1 MRRPQQVLSTSIRA
15 AALVLLLPATAFSQV
30 DSTAVPAGADSTAA
44 PVATDP
50 VPPPAAA
57 APAPA
62 APATAPEPWLRPTI
76 GFGAGML
83 SFYGDVGNQHKGGDP
98 LVTRLGYE
106 VRASAPLTRWLEA
119 DLYAIHG
126 RLGVNERDYTRN
138 QNFDSRITVGG
149 LRLRYNFQPLVN
161 RERVV
166 EPYITLGFESVEF
179 LTKTDLFDA
188 QGRRYNYWSDGT
200 IRDIAEDAP
209 NAASAVEIQ
218 RDYTYES
225 DVRELDRDGFGKYR
239 EQAFAIPVGVGARMD
254 IGHGLD
260 LRIGAT
266 MHFTTTDLIDGI
278 TAKSL
283 DERTGSSGNDRF
295 LYSGFSIGY
304 TIPMTRKPKK
314 TRFQTPLNNDQLDAI
329 VLADDEDGD
338 GVKDFA
344 DACPGTPPGVKVD
357 AKGCPLDGDSDGVP
371 DDRDDELN
379 SAPGALVDGRGVT
392 ITDEALLKS
401 WLAWKDSG
409 NVNIVASRVESVG
422 GNKPAKPPA
431 KRVYVVKVGTHT
443 EGISEELI
451 QKILSIP
458 DVRTIERGDTTF
470 YVVGSFDA
478 IPEALRREL
487 ELKGMGITSEVM
499 AEEGG
504 QLIDVSAE
512 SAADRAKMV
521 GMGAGDDN
529 RDVIIRV
536 QLGAFRNK
544 LSKNIFSKIKDLV
557 VIQGDDGLTRYYTGS
572 FKQVNPA
579 ANHRVQ
585 MLLDGFEGAFLTAFR
600 DGKRVSMK
608 EAGARVTGTED
619 LRTTPTVGSVARDKI
634 RYRVQVATFAGNVP
648 MDAMDKLLGLGD
660 VEPVSGENTVR
671 YYYGSFVERQE
682 AADAL
687 EAIKLKG
694 FTDAFV
700 VGSVNGNIVPVEDA
714 DSLIGK

>member
-1 MRRPQQVLSTSIRA
+1 MRRKQHNLQ
-15 AALVLLLPATAFSQV
+15 AALGACLLMLPVLQASAQS
-30 DSTAVPAGADSTAA
+30 DSTAA
-44 PVATDP
+44 ASP
-50 VPPPAAA
+50 VPAEI
-57 APAPA
+57 APAPVSN
-62 APATAPEPWLRPTI
+62 WLRPTI

-126 RLGVNERDYTRN
+126 RLGVNERDFARN
-138 QNFDSRITVGG
+138 HNFESRITVGG

-166 EPYITLGFESVEF
+166 EPFITVGFESVEF

-225 DVRELDRDGFGKYR
+225 DVRELNRDGFGKYR
-239 EQAFAIPVGVGARMD
+239 EQAFAIPVGIGARMD

-278 TAKSL
+278 TAKSI
-283 DERTGSSGNDRF
+283 DERKGNSANDRF
-295 LYSGFSIGY
+295 LYSGVSIGY
-304 TIPMTRKPKK
+304 TIPMARKPKK
-314 TRFQTPLNNDQLDAI
+314 TRFQTPLSNDQLDSI
-329 VLADDEDGD
+329 VLTDDEDGD

-344 DACPGTPPGVKVD
+344 DECPGTPAGVQVD
-357 AKGCPLDGDSDGVP
+357 AKGCPLDGDGDGVP
-371 DDRDDELN
+371 DYLDDELN
-379 SAPGALVDGRGVT
+379 SAAGALVDSRGVT
-392 ITDEALLKS
+392 ITDEAMLKA
-401 WLAWKDSG
+401 WLNWKDSA
-409 NVNIVASRVESVG
+409 NVNIVASRVESFG
-422 GNKPAKPPA
+422 KARETKPPA
-431 KRVYVVKVGTHT
+431 KRVFVVKVGTHT
-443 EGISEELI
+443 EGISEEMI

-487 ELKGMGITSEVM
+487 ELKGMGIQSVVM

-504 QLIDVSAE
+504 KLIDVSKETAAE
-512 SAADRAKMV
+512 RAKMA
-521 GMGAGDDN
+521 GMGAGDDS
-529 RDVIIRV
+529 RDVIMRV

-544 LSKNIFSKIKDLV
+544 LSKNIFAGIKDLV

-572 FKQVNPA
+572 FKQINPA
-579 ANHRVQ
+579 AEHRVA
-585 MLLDGFEGAFLTAFR
+585 MLLKGFEGAFLVAFR
-600 DGKRVSMK
+600 EGKRISMK

-619 LRTTPTVGSVARDKI
+619 LRTRVTPGSVARDKV

-648 MDAMDKLLGLGD
+648 METMDKLLGLGE

-671 YYYGSFVERQE
+671 YYYGTFVERRE
-682 AADAL
+682 AQDAL

-700 VGSVNGNIVPVEDA
+700 VGSVNGVITPAEDA

>member
-1 MRRPQQVLSTSIRA
+1 MRRTQQILKSAFGA
-15 AALVLLLPATAFSQV
+15 AALAALLPFHARGQS
-30 DSTAVPAGADSTAA
+30 DST
-44 PVATDP
+44 
-50 VPPPAAA
+50 
-57 APAPA
+57 A
-62 APATAPEPWLRPTI
+62 APATAPPVGVGAPPPSAAPIAPPSEANGLLKPTI

-83 SFYGDVGNQHKGGDP
+83 SFFGDVGNQHAGGDP

-106 VRASAPLTRWLEA
+106 VRASVPLTRWLDA
-119 DLYAIHG
+119 DLFAIHG
-126 RLGVNERDYTRN
+126 QVGVNERDYLRN
-138 QNFDSRITVGG
+138 HNFESRITLGG
-149 LRLRYNFQPLVN
+149 AQLRYNFQPLV
-161 RERVV
+161 RRDRAV
-166 EPYITLGFESVEF
+166 EPFLSVGFESVEF
-179 LTKTDLFDA
+179 LSKTDLRDA
-188 QGRRYNYWSDGT
+188 QGRTYHYWSDGT

-209 NAASAVEIQ
+209 NAGSAVEIQ

-254 IGHGLD
+254 IGHGFD

-278 TAKSL
+278 TENSQG
-283 DERTGSSGNDRF
+283 ERKGEAGNDRL
-295 LYSGFSIGY
+295 LYTGFSLGY
-304 TIPMTRKPKK
+304 AIPLARKPKK
-314 TRFQTPLNNDQLDAI
+314 TRFQTPLNGEQLDAI
-329 VLADDEDGD
+329 VLGDDADGD

-344 DACPGTPPGVKVD
+344 DECPDTPAGVKVD
-357 AKGCPLDGDSDGVP
+357 AKGCPMDGDGDGVP

-379 SAPGALVDGRGVT
+379 TAPGALVDSRGVT
-392 ITDEALLKS
+392 LTDDALLKS

-409 NVNIVASRVESVG
+409 NVHIVATRVESLAPSR
-422 GNKPAKPPA
+422 PARPPV

-443 EGISEELI
+443 EGISEEMI

-458 DVRTIERGDTTF
+458 DVRTIEKGDTTY

-504 QLIDVSAE
+504 TLIDVSKETEAE
-512 SAADRAKMV
+512 RARMA
-521 GMGAGDDN
+521 GMGAGDDS
-529 RDVIIRV
+529 REVIVRV

-544 LSKNIFSKIKDLV
+544 LSKNIFSGIDDLV
-557 VIQGDDGLTRYYTGS
+557 VIKGDDGLTRYYTGT

-579 ANHRVQ
+579 AEHRVS
-585 MLLDGFEGAFLTAFR
+585 MLLKGFEGAFLVAFR
-600 DGKRVSMK
+600 EGKRITMK

-619 LRTTPTVGSVARDKI
+619 LRTTATAGSVARDKI

-648 MDAMDKLLGLGD
+648 METMDKLLGLGEL
-660 VEPVSGENTVR
+660 EPVTSEQTTR
-671 YYYGSFVERQE
+671 YFYGTFVERRE
-682 AADAL
+682 AQDAL

-700 VGSVNGNIVPVEDA
+700 VGAVNGNIVPAEDA